1 MAIKRF
7 FILILLTLLSCE
19 TEKTDIVF
27 QGVSFYMQKNYQKDI
42 EKIRKSNFSLS
53 QTTSNT
59 VNEINNLIDD
69 YFQYIENLQKSCS
82 GGKNP
87 FFEEGKRSKVTK
99 EGKEFIEKSSSF
111 LDSLNDLLKNFEIKD
126 RANFLLNVNDIKY
139 DHEWFIVYID
149 FYFRG
154 LDCRDFNL
162 LLDYRKRDLLIIQNQ
177 ILYDYHLRDS
187 HDRLEEGERYN

>member
-7 FILILLTLLSCE
+7 FILILFTLLSCE
-19 TEKTDIVF
+19 IEKTDIVF
-27 QGVSFYMQKNYQKDI
+27 QDVSFYIQKDYQKDI
-42 EKIRKSNFSLS
+42 EKIRKINISLS

-59 VNEINNLIDD
+59 IDEINNLIED
-69 YFQYIENLQKSCS
+69 YFQYLENLQESCS

-126 RANFLLNVNDIKY
+126 RANLLLNVNDIKY

-154 LDCRDFNL
+154 LDCREFSL

-177 ILYDYHLRDS
+177 ILYDYHS
-187 HDRLEEGERYN
+187 HNNYYQLEEGKRYP